1 MKLNFFEQKKK
12 RQSRQAKQQKTP
24 MSLLPLNKLRSKV
37 RLKALG
43 QRWQR
48 PCQRHSC
55 EEDCAGALER
65 LSDSLLVSYAE
76 YQIQFYTEKL
86 GAAALTLL
94 HFFNMGKCRG

>member
-1 MKLNFFEQKKK
+1 MKLNFFEQKK

-43 QRWQR
+43 QHWQR
-48 PCQRHSC
+48 PCQCHSC
-55 EEDCAGALER
+55 EEDCAGAPER

-76 YQIQFYTEKL
+76 YQRLSFTQKNLEQ
-86 GAAALTLL
+86 L
-94 HFFNMGKCRG
+94 H